1 MADGIPAPEAS
12 KRTTRLLLIAAGA
25 LVVALGVL
33 VTLPGRGTPNVVA
46 RASTSASVTAGS
58 PTQSPSPDGPT
69 GTPTQSPPWSPSG
82 STVTE
87 VPTSTSGTTSSTGTP
102 AGVTTGPTT
111 RPGRAVGSSARPPR
125 TSTASTPPA
134 RPTHSTSTSAAVVGV
149 SPLPGFGYG
158 DRVTLLDPAVVDS
171 RVVAVSNKAAMR
183 TVSTSASLEQRQASS
198 WVVRHGLAGDG
209 CVSFESV
216 AMPGRYLVSSGKSL
230 AVAGGTGV
238 SFTGAATFCV
248 HSPALDGSWGVSL
261 SPWSAG
267 SKSLTRRRDG
277 YLELKPSGDS
287 PLLQTFKLWTA
298 PA

>member
-1 MADGIPAPEAS
+1 VADGIPAPAAS
-12 KRTTRLLLIAAGA
+12 RRTTRVLFIAAGA
-25 LVVALGVL
+25 LVVALAVL

-46 RASTSASVTAGS
+46 RA
-58 PTQSPSPDGPT
+58 
-69 GTPTQSPPWSPSG
+69 TPN
-82 STVTE
+82 
-87 VPTSTSGTTSSTGTP
+87 
-102 AGVTTGPTT
+102 
-111 RPGRAVGSSARPPR
+111 VGSSAGPGTQT
-125 TSTASTPPA
+125 TSTVGPTGGPTASPTWSPSATAGTTTTLTTSPPADATAGPTSGPGLPGQPTVYRPHTSRAATPPA
-134 RPTHSTSTSAAVVGV
+134 RATRSTSSPGAAPTTNSTAQT
-149 SPLPGFGYG
+149 SPLPGFAFG

-171 RVVAVSNKAAMR
+171 RVVAVSNKAVMR

-198 WVVRHGLAGDG
+198 WLVRHGLAGDG
-209 CVSFESV
+209 CVSLESV

-230 AVAGGTGV
+230 AVAGGTGS

-267 SKSLTRRRDG
+267 STSLTRRRDG